1 MMKQSRSLIPP
12 LFIEVLAFTVLLLL
26 LALSGNTK
34 TDYFEIGMQ
43 HALNGKP
50 AKAVKW
56 LNKAIEIDPKNAD
69 AYYNRALAFQRL
81 GDNETAAIA
90 DYSMAIRLRP
100 TDVEAYM
107 NRAVS
112 HMSLEDFGLAIS
124 DLHRAL
130 SIQPDHGLSLVN
142 LGLVYNMVGEE
153 QAACN
158 SWKTAADL
166 GYDEAATLYAKCE

>member
-1 MMKQSRSLIPP
+1 MKRSKSLIPP
-12 LFIEVLAFTVLLLL
+12 LFVEVLAFTVLLLL

-112 HMSLEDFGLAIS
+112 HMRIGEFGLAIS
-124 DLHRAL
+124 DLNRAL

-142 LGLVYNMVGEE
+142 LGLVYKMVGEDH
-153 QAACN
+153 AACA

-166 GYDEAATLYAKCE
+166 GIDDAAILFAKCE